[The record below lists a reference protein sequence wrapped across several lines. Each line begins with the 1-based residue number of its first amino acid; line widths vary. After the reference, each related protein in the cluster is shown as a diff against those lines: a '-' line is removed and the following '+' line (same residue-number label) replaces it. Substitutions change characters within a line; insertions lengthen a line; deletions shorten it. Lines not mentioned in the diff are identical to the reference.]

1 MNETSIESSL
11 IQKAIVKKLTVVIF
25 TKNGFQMKCVVE
37 AQDEKTLAVTTVD
50 SNKFNLVYKDAIS
63 TIQFPI
69 GNLL

>member
-1 MNETSIESSL
+1 MNEKSIESSL

-63 TIQFPI
+63 TIQFPV

>member
-1 MNETSIESSL
+1 MNEKSIESSL
-11 IQKAIVKKLTVVIF
+11 IQKAIAKKLTVVIF

>member
-1 MNETSIESSL
+1 MNEKSIESSL

-37 AQDEKTLAVTTVD
+37 GQDEKTLAVTTVD

>member
-1 MNETSIESSL
+1 MNEKSIESSL